1 MLKSVVLKLLLR
13 LIIKLR
19 YLNRDCE
26 PYGSETH
33 FERTGMTKEFVNGL
47 LSEIM
52 IQMESS

>member
-26 PYGSETH
+26 PNGETH
-33 FERTGMTKEFVNGL
+33 FERTGVTKEFVNGL

-52 IQMESS
+52 IQMETS